1 MPNSQDRELAFP
13 EHFRCAGTVTSDEIS
28 CTTDSFVISRNKY
41 TYRTEI
47 RFSAHVGSEN
57 RTAIRELLSKGKCRF
72 SATSTVGPLI
82 ADCFALAG
90 DDNKLEG
97 TVQWFDYASSQVPNT
112 TTWDIAAVQFTP
124 TDLAQPAVSNV
135 VRYWTGEVK
144 GRPDDS
150 RVMRLTTAVGD
161 GTFSRNVAFEDAVVG
176 DLEVD
181 VHIPVPTLVLQ
192 LTGVLRESPASEVL
206 DAISTTAASIE
217 PVISFLSRRQV
228 RWVETQ
234 LLSKREQ
241 GTQLFEVRR
250 LRSVF
255 GSQKPP
261 QPLIWPAR
269 LGQDNLAQIYRNYV
283 DSPYRESIEHAVIY
297 LNAHW
302 QQGFIEEQ
310 FANAFTAFE
319 TVVNGVTAVDG
330 NDRSLSDEDF
340 RDLKRSLAESIANF
354 AAVNNLDN
362 RWRGEMYARLS
373 ELGRRSIVPRA
384 LELLDRYSV
393 PWRIMWR
400 GGADIGSELR
410 EAYKRRS
417 IFLHTGRIVD
427 FDQVRADSV
436 RVHFLAEQLVYRI
449 LGANKDWLHSFA
461 YSPPAR

>member
-1 MPNSQDRELAFP
+1 MPNSQDRELVFP
-13 EHFRCAGTVTSDEIS
+13 ERFRCAGTITSDAIS

-41 TYRTEI
+41 GHRTEI
-47 RFSAHVGSEN
+47 RFSALVGSEN
-57 RTAIRELLSKGKCRF
+57 RTAIRALLSNGKCRF
-72 SATSTVGPLI
+72 SAISNFGPLV
-82 ADCFALAG
+82 ADCFALSG

-112 TTWDIAAVQFTP
+112 TTWDVAAVHFTP
-124 TDLAQPAVSNV
+124 TDLAQPEVSNV

-150 RVMRLTTAVGD
+150 RVMRLTTAIGD

-192 LTGVLRESPASEVL
+192 LTGVSRESPASEVL
-206 DAISTTAASIE
+206 DSISTTAASIE

-269 LGQDNLAQIYRNYV
+269 LGQDALARIYRNYI
-283 DSPYRESIEHAVIY
+283 DSPYRESIEHAVTY

-302 QQGFIEEQ
+302 QQDFIEER

-319 TVVNGVTAVDG
+319 TAVNGVNAVDG

-340 RDLKRSLAESIANF
+340 RDLRGALEESIAKF
-354 AAVNNLDN
+354 AARKNLDK
-362 RWRGEMYARLS
+362 RWRGETYDRLS
-373 ELGRRSIVPRA
+373 KLGRRSIVPRA

-393 PWRIMWR
+393 PWQIMWR
-400 GGADIGSELR
+400 GDADIRNELR

-417 IFLHTGRIVD
+417 VFLHTGRIVD
-427 FDQVRADSV
+427 YEQIRADSA

-449 LGANKDWLHSFA
+449 LGAKKDWLHSFA
-461 YSPPAR
+461 YSPPAL